1 MMRCLELGW
10 LSTLLAA
17 CVGCGGGA
25 NLPDTVPVSG
35 KVALNGKPLTN
46 ASVTFIPAGI
56 TRGEGGFGTTDQEGR
71 YELTYLRG
79 SSGVPVGEYRVVIN
93 KRVMPDGSDADE
105 GPDVAPIESQ
115 ARELLHPK
123 YSNEQHTT
131 LSATVP
137 EGGGSVDFNLS
148 TDK

>member
-1 MMRCLELGW
+1 MMRCVEIGW
-10 LSTLLAA
+10 VVALLAA
-17 CVGCGGGA
+17 IVGCGGSA

-35 KVALNGKPLTN
+35 RVTLNGKPLTT
-46 ASVTFIPAGI
+46 ASVTFIPTGM
-56 TRGEGGFGTTDQEGR
+56 TRGEGGFGTTDQEGC

-79 SSGVPVGEYRVVIN
+79 SVGVPVGEYRVVIN

-123 YSNEQHTT
+123 YSNEQHST

-137 EGGGSVDFNLS
+137 EGGGSVDFELS